1 MIDIL
6 GINNKMLLLFYKK
19 TLIRLGSW
27 VELEPMGQLG
37 IYFTHLTS
45 FVPTNYPINHK
56 YIAYTGFKT
65 SGVWNKKVK
74 MCVVVIFCYPLF
86 VVE

>member
-6 GINNKMLLLFYKK
+6 GINNKNDYYYSNK
-19 TLIRLGSW
+19 TLIRMDNW

-45 FVPTNYPINHK
+45 FVPTNYPIIHK
-56 YIAYTGFKT
+56 YTAYTGSKT
-65 SGVWNKKVK
+65 SGVWTQEPN
-74 MCVVVIFCYPLF
+74 CVQL
-86 VVE
+86 